1 MPCGRFPIDRM
12 PVTQAD
18 VARRAGVSVK
28 QVSRVINHEDRVSTA
43 TRQRVMQAVADLG
56 YVPNVWAQR
65 LARGYSQLIG
75 LCFYDATAAYID
87 EVLTAMLDFA
97 DVHAYRV
104 GLYRFD
110 PAKEAD
116 VTRMVA
122 LTSQMRVDGF
132 VLTPPCDN
140 AAEFIAAL
148 QRSHVPFVMLTPHDR
163 RNDVSWVAATDE
175 QGAYDATVHLIRLG
189 HTRIGFIQGHTQH
202 GASWDR
208 LHGYRRALHEFGIP
222 QSEELVQQGDWS
234 YRTGLSCARTLL
246 SLAWPPT
253 AIVASSDDAATGVIQ
268 AIWERGWHCPQ
279 DVSVVGFDDN
289 PLAEQLCPPL
299 TTVRQPIY
307 QIAAKAMSL
316 LIEQLIPQE
325 ETVADGVI
333 LPTTLVVRRST
344 APLAHRA

>member
-1 MPCGRFPIDRM
+1 MS
-12 PVTQAD
+12 VTQAD
-18 VARRAGVSVK
+18 VAKRAGVSVK
-28 QVSRVINHEDRVSTA
+28 QVSRVINNEDRVSA
-43 TRQRVMQAVADLG
+43 VTRQRVMQAVTELG

-75 LCFYDATAAYID
+75 LCFHDATAAYIN

-97 DVHAYRV
+97 DVHGYRV

-110 PAKEAD
+110 PTNTAD
-116 VTRMVA
+116 VARMAA

-140 AAEFIAAL
+140 AIDFVAAL
-148 QRSHVPFVMLTPHDR
+148 QRFNVPFVMLTPHDR

-189 HTRIGFIQGHTQH
+189 HTRIGFIQGHPH
-202 GASWDR
+202 HSASWER
-208 LHGYRRALHEFGIP
+208 LRGYRRALDEFGITHV
-222 QSEELVQQGDWS
+222 EELAQQGDWS
-234 YRTGLSCARTLL
+234 YRTGLTCARTLL
-246 SLAWPPT
+246 SLPWPPT
-253 AIVASSDDAATGVIQ
+253 AIVASSDDAAAGVIQ

-307 QIAAKAMSL
+307 QIATTAMSL
-316 LIEQLIPQE
+316 LIDQLIPE
-325 ETVADGVI
+325 EKTVADGII

-344 APLAHRA
+344 APLTRRT

>member
-116 VTRMVA
+116 VARMVA
-122 LTSQMRVDGF
+122 LTGPMRVDGF

-163 RNDVSWVAATDE
+163 RNDVSWVAATTVYYAWADRRRD
-175 QGAYDATVHLIRLG
+175 QRVTQDTYDNDFSARPDIADADSGARVAQRSDSLRGGDKRIHLPSRSAVG
-189 HTRIGFIQGHTQH
+189 HIH
-202 GASWDR
+202 
-208 LHGYRRALHEFGIP
+208 
-222 QSEELVQQGDWS
+222 
-234 YRTGLSCARTLL
+234 
-246 SLAWPPT
+246 
-253 AIVASSDDAATGVIQ
+253 
-268 AIWERGWHCPQ
+268 
-279 DVSVVGFDDN
+279 
-289 PLAEQLCPPL
+289 
-299 TTVRQPIY
+299 
-307 QIAAKAMSL
+307 
-316 LIEQLIPQE
+316 
-325 ETVADGVI
+325 
-333 LPTTLVVRRST
+333 
-344 APLAHRA
+344 